1 MHAFWSRPDLRIV
14 FHALIF
20 SVWCVLCVFGVFE
33 MTRPLPGLMSLKGT
47 GGAYE
52 LLPWFTGQ
60 PPWIVVVVFA
70 VTAFLSMWLLLKL
83 LYWLDREGAAR
94 AALCWSLSSRSL
106 NLLILLLPAGLI
118 AIALLLTP
126 RLEKWV
132 MTMIVAAVIFPL
144 VALIPFAAFN
154 PATLRQSRLQYW
166 WHLKWPGWKQ
176 VMVALLLIEAIP
188 MLTGFAIDALA
199 DGKSWPVTVGI
210 ESLGSVIDI
219 LAEVL
224 AVVNWLSCGRREEV
238 RSGLARISNA
248 RFLRAYLGYTLM
260 IGLLVLP
267 FAVPILVHSMYFI
280 YVAPQYEYW
289 AQRVGAQ
296 MPWAIQA
303 FSSTNQLRAMWA
315 WLPLGLPATALSLL
329 CLGRLLAEHGVGA
342 LSSGRRTVD
351 GADR

>member
-1 MHAFWSRPDLRIV
+1 MHGFWTRPDVRILCY
-14 FHALIF
+14 ALTF
-20 SVWCVLCVFGVFE
+20 SAWCVLWVFGVFE
-33 MTRPLPGLMSLKGT
+33 ITRPLPGLISMKGS

-52 LLPWFTGQ
+52 VLRWFTGQ
-60 PPWIVVVVFA
+60 PPWMVAVVFA
-70 VTAFLSMWLLLKL
+70 VAAFLLLWLPLKL
-83 LYWLDREGAAR
+83 LHWLDREGAAR
-94 AALCWSLSSRSL
+94 AALHWALSSRSL
-106 NLLILLLPAGLI
+106 NLLMFLLPAILVMVG
-118 AIALLLTP
+118 LLLTP
-126 RLEKWV
+126 RLETWV

-144 VALIPFAAFN
+144 IALIPFAAFN
-154 PATLRQSRLQYW
+154 PATLHQPRLQHW

-188 MLTGFAIDALA
+188 VLTGFAIDALA

-224 AVVNWLSCGRREEV
+224 AVVNWLSCGRREDV

-289 AQRVGAQ
+289 TQRVGAQ
-296 MPWAIQA
+296 MPWAIHV
-303 FSSTNQLRAMWA
+303 FSSTKQLRAMWA

-351 GADR
+351 GASR